1 MDPQGH
7 VPGKGMAEM
16 LSRSLRWTL
25 TMCNT
30 LCHPRCII
38 WPSSRHTYCSP
49 VKTADGSRCSC
60 CQHMQREYTAC
71 EYREWGIRCGG
82 DEV

>member
-7 VPGKGMAEM
+7 ALGKGMAET

-25 TMCNT
+25 TLCNM

-38 WPSSRHTYCSP
+38 WPSNRHTYCAP
-49 VKTADGSRCSC
+49 VKTADGSHCSF

-71 EYREWGIRCGG
+71 E
-82 DEV
+82 